1 MRLIHKIKISWLNL
15 LDNTLFKRLI
25 TVLSLDILVK
35 ASSFLLLPVYLLLM
49 SQENYGV
56 FNYVLSIAYSFS
68 VILNLGLFIP
78 QSKLYHDFKE
88 GSDRKIFLFNINFL
102 LWAGLLF
109 IVLPVYLLK
118 LDYIAV
124 KLLFGNPINYD
135 KYRFWILTI
144 TITSL
149 FSYMLTN
156 YLYTSERI
164 RVISRYNLCR
174 VLVIN
179 LVSIGALYLFRDSD
193 SVNIRLMANAGCE
206 LVLLMI
212 FFFHYAREMMPKIS
226 SSLIM
231 RSLKMGL
238 PIMLAN
244 FFSIV
249 INFGD
254 KFFLEK
260 KVGYSELSIYYL
272 GIACAGV
279 ISIISASLQNV
290 WLPIFFKEKDLE
302 ANLRKTK
309 KLMLRLV
316 LVLTGLSGLIM
327 LGVYICLLWKIFP
340 QNYFAVLK
348 VLPLLLAGQIAVS
361 LAVLYSNYLTY
372 FERTTLFLWAGLGIS
387 ALSILL
393 NMVLI
398 PKFSLYGAAFTLLV
412 ANSAYLLVYYL
423 ITTVLK
429 NKKIA
434 TQKAD

>member
-1 MRLIHKIKISWLNL
+1 
-15 LDNTLFKRLI
+15 
-25 TVLSLDILVK
+25 
-35 ASSFLLLPVYLLLM
+35 
-49 SQENYGV
+49 
-56 FNYVLSIAYSFS
+56 
-68 VILNLGLFIP
+68 
-78 QSKLYHDFKE
+78 
-88 GSDRKIFLFNINFL
+88 
-102 LWAGLLF
+102 
-109 IVLPVYLLK
+109 
-118 LDYIAV
+118 
-124 KLLFGNPINYD
+124 
-135 KYRFWILTI
+135 
-144 TITSL
+144 
-149 FSYMLTN
+149 
-156 YLYTSERI
+156 
-164 RVISRYNLCR
+164 
-174 VLVIN
+174 
-179 LVSIGALYLFRDSD
+179 
-193 SVNIRLMANAGCE
+193 
-206 LVLLMI
+206 
-212 FFFHYAREMMPKIS
+212 
-226 SSLIM
+226 
-231 RSLKMGL
+231 
-238 PIMLAN
+238 MLAN